1 MNEQT
6 LQKRQAD
13 KEHVI
18 WEAEEMVQ
26 RTRAHVNRILRE
38 NLYEMKLNERQ
49 LNRLARQK
57 SELRDCLAR
66 CGVGDETA
74 KRILL
79 SRFC

>member
-1 MNEQT
+1 MNDQT
-6 LQKRQAD
+6 LQRRQTD
-13 KEHVI
+13 KEHVV

-49 LNRLARQK
+49 LHRLARQK

-74 KRILL
+74 KMYVMD
-79 SRFC
+79 F